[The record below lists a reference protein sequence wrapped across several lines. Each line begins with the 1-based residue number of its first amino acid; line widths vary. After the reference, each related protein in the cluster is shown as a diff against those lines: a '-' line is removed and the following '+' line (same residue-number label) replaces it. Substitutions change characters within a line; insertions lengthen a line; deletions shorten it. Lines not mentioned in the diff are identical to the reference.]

1 MLLTSLL
8 LTLLPVAAAVPIS
21 RRLGR
26 DAGWVLALP
35 LLVAAGV
42 LAAAWRGGVEAEHH
56 PWIPAIGV
64 NLDLRL
70 NGLALVFSMIVLVIG
85 AAILAYSSRYLGR
98 DPAVHRHGTFYLL
111 MTAFAASMLL
121 LVLADN
127 LVVLFVAWE
136 FTSFASFF
144 LIGRSGDH
152 ARDPAIRTLLVT
164 VGGGLALLAAVAT
177 MVATTGTASLSGV
190 LDSGIWQDPTLSTVL
205 AVLLAVAAFTKSAQ
219 FPFQSWLPDSMVA
232 ISPVS
237 AYLHAAAM
245 VKAGVFLLL
254 VFSPVLA
261 GHAVWSALLL
271 ISGLTTAVFGAV
283 AAVRRHDLKGL
294 LAYSTMSQLGLLT
307 AVIGIGTPAAL
318 TAAIVHTVAHAL
330 FKSSLFMLV
339 GVVDHE
345 AGTRDLRV
353 LAGRRVRLPVTGAA
367 LTVAALSMAGI
378 PPLLGF
384 VSKEGLLDAALG
396 TPGPAWAGPAV
407 TAAIALAS
415 VFTVAYSGRLVLGAL
430 GLWGPSPAGA
440 PEPWESGRGEEVHE
454 APASFWAMPV
464 LAAAA
469 GVVLGLVP
477 HVLDA
482 PVSAAAHAAAGEEHH
497 AHLALWHGVNP
508 ALLVSAAVIATG
520 VVLVLLRR
528 PVERIAARAALPF
541 SGLGAVDEARHGLVR
556 LGALVD
562 RASGSV
568 APRVHLLI
576 PACVLGA
583 FALAGVFTVDDL
595 PAVVGTPSRWHDW
608 ALVVLVGAGVV
619 ATIRAKTRISAMV
632 VVGVVGFGVTLWFFT
647 LGAVDVALTQLLVE
661 VLTVCVMVLLLRRLP
676 GRFRDEEAPHRVQ
689 AVVAATIAG
698 VAATLGVLAFTG
710 RSEMSEIAHF
720 YLTQTYAQ
728 AGGVNV
734 VNVIL
739 VDFRALDTLGEMTV
753 LGATGLTVAA
763 LLLNRRPAPP
773 QRAAVDVRSPLAH
786 VRENLVH
793 IRVFGRVFGVV
804 IIALSVL
811 LLLRGH
817 YEPGGGFIAA
827 LVAGAGYALLY
838 LAADE
843 DTDRRLRWP
852 YLAFI
857 GGGIALG
864 ALTGVAGY
872 LTGKGFLGAAGVKIL
887 GYGLSTT
894 LAFDLGVYLAVLG
907 LIVAAFSLLGPERS
921 ETEAGAEP
929 DPTSPIADPAAEQ
942 TTGQTTEP
950 TTAPG
955 TAPTPAAA
963 REETSR

>member
-64 NLDLRL
+64 DLDLRL

-330 FKSSLFMLV
+330 FKSSLFMLI

-367 LTVAALSMAGI
+367 LAVAALSMAGI

-384 VSKEGLLDAALG
+384 VSKEGLLAAALG

-430 GLWGPSPAGA
+430 GLWAEPRRRARALGVRPRRGGP
-440 PEPWESGRGEEVHE
+440 RG
-454 APASFWAMPV
+454 
-464 LAAAA
+464 A
-469 GVVLGLVP
+469 GVVLG
-477 HVLDA
+477 DA
-482 PVSAAAHAAAGEEHH
+482 RAGRGGRRRAGPGPARARRPCLRRRPRGRRRGAPRPPGPVARGESGPAGLRRRDRHGGRAGAAAPARRAG
-497 AHLALWHGVNP
+497 
-508 ALLVSAAVIATG
+508 
-520 VVLVLLRR
+520 RR
-528 PVERIAARAALPF
+528 P
-541 SGLGAVDEARHGLVR
+541 SGPAR
-556 LGALVD
+556 LG
-562 RASGSV
+562 
-568 APRVHLLI
+568 PR
-576 PACVLGA
+576 
-583 FALAGVFTVDDL
+583 
-595 PAVVGTPSRWHDW
+595 R
-608 ALVVLVGAGVV
+608 
-619 ATIRAKTRISAMV
+619 
-632 VVGVVGFGVTLWFFT
+632 
-647 LGAVDVALTQLLVE
+647 
-661 VLTVCVMVLLLRRLP
+661 
-676 GRFRDEEAPHRVQ
+676 
-689 AVVAATIAG
+689 
-698 VAATLGVLAFTG
+698 
-710 RSEMSEIAHF
+710 
-720 YLTQTYAQ
+720 
-728 AGGVNV
+728 GG
-734 VNVIL
+734 
-739 VDFRALDTLGEMTV
+739 
-753 LGATGLTVAA
+753 
-763 LLLNRRPAPP
+763 
-773 QRAAVDVRSPLAH
+773 
-786 VRENLVH
+786 
-793 IRVFGRVFGVV
+793 
-804 IIALSVL
+804 
-811 LLLRGH
+811 
-817 YEPGGGFIAA
+817 
-827 LVAGAGYALLY
+827 
-838 LAADE
+838 
-843 DTDRRLRWP
+843 
-852 YLAFI
+852 
-857 GGGIALG
+857 
-864 ALTGVAGY
+864 
-872 LTGKGFLGAAGVKIL
+872 
-887 GYGLSTT
+887 
-894 LAFDLGVYLAVLG
+894 
-907 LIVAAFSLLGPERS
+907 
-921 ETEAGAEP
+921 
-929 DPTSPIADPAAEQ
+929 
-942 TTGQTTEP
+942 
-950 TTAPG
+950 
-955 TAPTPAAA
+955 
-963 REETSR
+963 

>member
-8 LTLLPVAAAVPIS
+8 LTLLPVAAAVPVS

-35 LLVAAGV
+35 LLAAAGV
-42 LAAAWRGGVEAEHH
+42 LAAAWSGGVEAEHH

-164 VGGGLALLAAVAT
+164 VGGGLALLAAVAIM
-177 MVATTGTASLSGV
+177 MVTAGTSSLSEV
-190 LDSGIWQDPTLSTVL
+190 LASDIWQDPATSTLL

-254 VFSPVLA
+254 VFSPALA
-261 GHAVWSALLL
+261 GHATWSALLITAGL
-271 ISGLTTAVFGAV
+271 ITAVFGAV
-283 AAVRRHDLKGL
+283 AAIRRHDLKGL

-318 TAAIVHTVAHAL
+318 TAAVVHTVAHAL
-330 FKSSLFMLV
+330 FKSALFMLV
-339 GVVDHE
+339 GIVDHE
-345 AGTRDLRV
+345 AGTRDLRA
-353 LAGRRVRLPVTGAA
+353 LAGRRVRLPVTGTA
-367 LTVAALSMAGI
+367 LAVAALSMAGV

-384 VSKEGLLDAALG
+384 VTKEGLLDAALG
-396 TPGPAWAGPAV
+396 TPGPAWAAPVV

-415 VFTVAYSGRLVLGAL
+415 VFTFAYSGRLVLGAL

-440 PEPWESGRGEEVHE
+440 PEPWESGSGAEVHE
-454 APASFWAMPV
+454 APATFWAMPV

-469 GVVLGLVP
+469 GVVLGLAP
-477 HVLDA
+477 QVLDA
-482 PVSAAAHAAAGEEHH
+482 PVSAAAQAASGVETH
-497 AHLALWHGVNP
+497 AHLALWHGVNT
-508 ALLVSAAVIATG
+508 ALLISAGVIATG
-520 VVLVLLRR
+520 LALVLLRR
-528 PVERIAARAALPF
+528 PVEQIAARAALPF
-541 SGLGAVDEARHGLVR
+541 SGLDVVDDARHGLVSF
-556 LGALVD
+556 GALVD
-562 RASGSV
+562 RGSGSI

-576 PACVLGA
+576 PALVLGA
-583 FALAGVFTVDDL
+583 FAVAGLLTVDDL
-595 PAVVGTPSRWHDW
+595 PALVGAPSRWHDW

-619 ATIRAKTRISAMV
+619 ATIRTKTRISAMV

-676 GRFRDEEAPHRVQ
+676 ARFRDEATPHRIQ
-689 AVVAATIAG
+689 AVLAATIAG

-710 RSEMSEIAHF
+710 RSGMSEIAHF

-763 LLLNRRPAPP
+763 LLLNRRPSPP
-773 QRAAVDVRSPLAH
+773 QRSAVDARSPLAH

-793 IRVFGRVFGVV
+793 IRVFGRVFGVL

-838 LAADE
+838 LAADS

-864 ALTGVAGY
+864 TLTGIAGY
-872 LTGKGFLGAAGVKIL
+872 LTGKGFLGAAGVKVL

-894 LAFDLGVYLAVLG
+894 LAFDMGVYLAVLG
-907 LIVAAFSLLGPERS
+907 LIVAAFSLLGPERADS
-921 ETEAGAEP
+921 E
-929 DPTSPIADPAAEQ
+929 
-942 TTGQTTEP
+942 
-950 TTAPG
+950 
-955 TAPTPAAA
+955 PTPAPPPGADPPPADAPPAMASVDGATTA